1 MNELL
6 GREIAGLLFDADGTL
21 LDTYDLILSSMRYTI
36 NEGCN
41 ENYSDAELPIARTTI
56 SSMMPASTPFPIPA
70 QRSSASAPGASR
82 WAWSPRNATN

>member
-41 ENYSDAELPIARTTI
+41 ENYSDAELMR
-56 SSMMPASTPFPIPA
+56 
-70 QRSSASAPGASR
+70 ASARHCPTRCSPSR
-82 WAWSPRNATN
+82 MAMRKRLMSWS